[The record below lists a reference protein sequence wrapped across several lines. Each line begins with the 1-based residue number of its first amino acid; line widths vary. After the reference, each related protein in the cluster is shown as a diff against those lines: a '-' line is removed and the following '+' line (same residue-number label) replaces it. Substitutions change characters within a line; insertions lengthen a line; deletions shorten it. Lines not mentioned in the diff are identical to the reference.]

1 MNQEDRQPVIMI
13 VDDQPLNLKLFQ
25 EIVCDEGYQVLM
37 FSSGRAALRALAK
50 VMPDVILLDIMMP
63 EMDGLDV
70 CRHLKADDRLS
81 RIPVIFISALSD
93 TSNKIKALAEGGVD
107 YVTKPFQAGEVLARI
122 RTHLRI
128 RQQQVQIEAQKQ
140 QLQESFGRLSELETL
155 RDNLVHMVAHDMRS
169 PLLAV
174 TGYARMILSDLEGAG
189 HDRPAQDAQTILDLC
204 STLQKMISTLL
215 DISRLEACQMP
226 LNIQPGDPGELISRV
241 VTALGV
247 LADDDAAVV
256 WHPPEEKMPAL
267 FDEEIT
273 RRILENLL
281 VNAFNFAGKEARVRI
296 SAVSTE
302 TAIKIMVTD
311 NGPGIAPEH
320 QGHVFEKFS
329 QAPAGQDDAGHST
342 GLGLAFCKLAMEA
355 QGGEIGVKS
364 EVGKGSTFWFTLPHP

>member
-1 MNQEDRQPVIMI
+1 MNCERWKPVIMI
-13 VDDQPLNLKLFQ
+13 VDDQPLNLRLFQ
-25 EIVCDEGYQVLM
+25 EIVSNEGYRVLM
-37 FSSGRAALRALAK
+37 FSSGSAALKALAK

-63 EMDGLDV
+63 EMDGFDV
-70 CRHLKADDRLS
+70 CRHLKADDRLN
-81 RIPVIFISALSD
+81 RIPVIFISALND
-93 TSNKIKALAEGGVD
+93 TSNKVRALAEGGVD
-107 YVTKPFQAGEVLARI
+107 YVTKPFKAGEVLARI

-128 RQQQVQIEAQKQ
+128 RQQQVQIETQNQ
-140 QLQESFGRLSELETL
+140 QLQESFGRLRELETL

-174 TGYARMILSDLEGAG
+174 NGHARMILSDLKAAG
-189 HDRPAQDAQTILDLC
+189 HDRSAQDAQTILDLC

-247 LADDDAAVV
+247 LADHAAVV
-256 WHPPEEKMPAL
+256 WHPPEEKMTAL

-281 VNAFNFAGKEARVRI
+281 INAFNFAGKEARVRI

-302 TAIKIMVTD
+302 TAIKILVTD
-311 NGPGIAPEH
+311 NGPGIAPEL
-320 QGHVFEKFS
+320 QDTIFEKFG

-342 GLGLAFCKLAMEA
+342 GLGLAFCKLAVEA
-355 QGGEIGVKS
+355 QGGEISVQS
-364 EVGKGSTFWFTLPHP
+364 EARSGSTFWFTLPQP

>member
-1 MNQEDRQPVIMI
+1 MNCEHRKPVIMI
-13 VDDQPLNLKLFQ
+13 VDDQPLNLRLFQ
-25 EIVCDEGYQVLM
+25 EIVSNEGYRVLM
-37 FSSGRAALRALAK
+37 FSSGPAALRALAK

-63 EMDGLDV
+63 EMDGFDV
-70 CRHLKADDRLS
+70 CRHLKADDRLN
-81 RIPVIFISALSD
+81 RIPVIFISALND
-93 TSNKIKALAEGGVD
+93 TSNKVRALAEGGVD
-107 YVTKPFQAGEVLARI
+107 YVTKPFNAGEVLARI

-128 RQQQVQIEAQKQ
+128 RQQQVQIETQKQ
-140 QLQESFGRLSELETL
+140 QLQESFGRLRELETL

-226 LNIQPGDPGELISRV
+226 LNIQPGDAGELISRV

-256 WHPPEEKMPAL
+256 WHPPEEKMTAL

-296 SAVSTE
+296 SAVSAE